1 MRYAV
6 KIGYD
11 GSLFHGSQRQGD
23 DDPESVEGAVNRA
36 LTAIREID
44 DPKDSPVKFSS
55 RTDSGVSALGNVF
68 SIDTDRDPEDLLKA
82 LNANLEGVWCWALGT
97 MREQQNPRW
106 ATNRW
111 YRYHLP
117 PRGYADQE
125 ISRINEAVISF
136 MGTHDF
142 RYLSKQED
150 GKNTELT
157 IERAQAYDVSGGGD
171 MVIIDVVG
179 ARFLWNQIR
188 RMVGAATA
196 YSEGDITLEDVRSLI
211 DMNTGEAEAE
221 KIAGRIKTAPPHG
234 LILMDVH
241 FKDVSFQIDE
251 EALDMAIRGTEN
263 TAWRSTVKVLLHSAL
278 RSLKTGTIPLG
289 NLDGGA

>member
-23 DDPESVEGAVNRA
+23 DDPGSVEGAVNRA
-36 LTAIREID
+36 LKTMGEID
-44 DPKDSPVKFSS
+44 HPRESTVKFSS

-68 SIDTDRDPEDLLKA
+68 AIDTDRDPGVLLKA
-82 LNANLEGVWCWALGT
+82 LNANTDGIWCWASGE

-117 PRGYADQE
+117 PKGYDVST
-125 ISRINEAVISF
+125 ISRINEAVLSF

-142 RYLSKQED
+142 RYMSRQDDER
-150 GKNTELT
+150 NTEMT

-179 ARFLWNQIR
+179 TRFLWNQIR

-196 YSEGDITLEDVRSLI
+196 YSTGDVTLEDIRSLI
-211 DMNTGEAEAE
+211 DGKTEESAARNIAE
-221 KIAGRIKTAPPHG
+221 RITTAPPHG

-241 FKDVSFQIDE
+241 FKDVDFQIDE
-251 EALDMAIRGTEN
+251 SALEMAIRAAEE

-278 RSLKTGTIPLG
+278 RSLMTGTIPIDRI
-289 NLDGGA
+289 DGGS